1 MKSNKI
7 KIFLGFSLAIIGVL
21 IGLVNFNII
30 NKNIFFDGWWTLF
43 IIIPS
48 IIGLFTDE
56 DKASSLK

>member
-30 NKNIFFDGWWTLF
+30 NKDIF
-43 IIIPS
+43 S
-48 IIGLFTDE
+48 M
-56 DKASSLK
+56 